1 MEQVPSLCHLESGL
15 EFDAESAEEFGEPL
29 MFRMILKVCE
39 DFHAGH
45 FIPHVGQPDR
55 SEVGMFQ
62 GPTFTLSRGDCH
74 AQRDTITFPRH
85 NESGKTSLSDGKLLD
100 RAGDGVRGAGGHE
113 LKKLFAHVDLW
124 YSGPVIE
131 PLENENLSSTRNA
144 VKRFAH
150 PSGVE
155 SRLIT
160 PIKKTRIAEEV
171 ADRIRVL
178 MLDGTFPPGE
188 PLPSERH
195 LAERFGVS
203 RGSIRDA
210 LRTLE
215 TIGLLETRHG
225 QGTFPHELSVDRLV
239 APLASVMAYRSD
251 LQDELLDV
259 RRMFE
264 PAVARVAAL
273 RATDEDLADL
283 QRILDAQRQKLKTG
297 RSAIVEDTAFHAV
310 LARATRNRVVM
321 SIMATLNDLLV
332 ESRTQSLEQKG
343 RPARSVE
350 GHEAVVAALRR
361 RDAEG
366 ASQAMYNHI
375 DQIADLQLHAQKGP
389 NPAHQVI
396 GDATNGREPAS
407 ADRLKSFAS
416 RWLDPPRAPASRNFS
431 N

>member
-1 MEQVPSLCHLESGL
+1 MESFPSLRHRKPRLNFAAESG
-15 EFDAESAEEFGEPL
+15 EEFGQFL
-29 MFRMILKVCE
+29 IFGVLLKVSE
-39 DFHAGH
+39 DFNARR
-45 FIPHVGQPDR
+45 FVAKVGQADG
-55 SEVGMFQ
+55 SEIGVLQ
-62 GPTFTLSRGDCH
+62 GPTFALRGGNSH
-74 AQRDTITFPRH
+74 TQRGTITLPRDH
-85 NESGKTSLSDGKLLD
+85 DGSEAAQTNGKLLN
-100 RAGDGVRGAGGHE
+100 RGGDGAMGTGGQE
-113 LKKLFAHVDLW
+113 LKKLFAHENLW
-124 YSGPVIE
+124 YTGPVIE
-131 PLENENLSSTRNA
+131 PVDNQNLAPARNA

-150 PSGVE
+150 ATGDD

-171 ADRIRVL
+171 ADRIRTL
-178 MLDGTFPPGE
+178 MLDGTFPAGE

-239 APLASVMAYRSD
+239 APLASVMAYRPD

-264 PAVARVAAL
+264 PAVARAAAQ
-273 RATDEDLADL
+273 RVTEEDLAAL
-283 QRILDAQRQKLKTG
+283 QRILDVQRQKLKSSQ
-297 RSAIVEDTAFHAV
+297 SAIAEDTAFHAI

-332 ESRTQSLEQKG
+332 ESRTQSLQQKG
-343 RPARSVE
+343 RPARSID
-350 GHEAVVAALRR
+350 GHESVVAALRR
-361 RDAEG
+361 RDVEG

-375 DQIADLQLHAQKGP
+375 DQIAHLQLHAQDGP
-389 NPAHQVI
+389 NPP
-396 GDATNGREPAS
+396 T
-407 ADRLKSFAS
+407 K
-416 RWLDPPRAPASRNFS
+416 
-431 N
+431 